1 VTGSRRRELAIDG
14 ATKDTW
20 YLGCDIGGTFTDFVV
35 CESNRRELRKLKL
48 LTTPDD
54 PSNGFLE
61 GVRTLAGEIPDLLL
75 QTDAVMHATTLAIN
89 AIIERKGAPTA
100 LITTAGFRDVL
111 EIGREKR
118 YDMHDIFQS
127 FPHPL
132 VPRRWRFEVN
142 ERLYADGAVCTPI
155 DLASVKALIPK
166 LREDGITS
174 VAICF
179 LHAYANADHESQAA
193 EVLAKHLPDV
203 ALTLSSDLLAQVGEF
218 ERTCT
223 TAANAY
229 VKPIMRNY
237 LKKVDD
243 SLRDQDFAGRLFLTL
258 SNGGLTSH
266 HTARDFPIRV
276 VESGP
281 AAGAMGAEVIA
292 RRLGLK
298 KVMAFDMGGTTAKIC
313 IIRDGEL
320 MRVNAFEVAREAR
333 FKRGSG
339 IPLQVPVV
347 DLLEIGAGGGSI
359 AAINALGMLEVGPR
373 SAGAEPGPACYGQ
386 GGTDVTV
393 TDADVLLGYIA
404 PAAFLGGRMALDPSA
419 AEVMMNANAAKPLG
433 ISAAEAAWAAHELI
447 NENMAAAARV
457 HFAEKGE
464 DPEDYVMLA
473 FGGAGPV
480 HAAGLAHKLGI
491 RDVVI
496 PVSAGIFSALG
507 FFTSPMMYDSVR
519 AYRVKLDNMD
529 ADYMT
534 EVIAALSEEVA
545 AFLEVPDLTGVEWKA
560 SVDMRYVGQGYDI
573 AVPLAGGG
581 PPDPDDIAR
590 RYDEAYVQLYG
601 RTCIGVAREII
612 NVRVS
617 ARREVLGI
625 EALSFK
631 TSGTE
636 AEAAQVSRPAYAPE
650 AGAFRDFA
658 VVQRSALSSGARI
671 TAPCIIEETES
682 TTVFPY
688 TGHAEMDAEG
698 NLHLH
703 LDEERT

>member
-1 VTGSRRRELAIDG
+1 MDG
-14 ATKDTW
+14 TQKDNW
-20 YLGCDIGGTFTDFVV
+20 YLGCDIGGTFTDFVL
-35 CESNRRELRKLKL
+35 CETNRRELRKFKL
-48 LTTPDD
+48 LTTPGD
-54 PSNGFLE
+54 PSDGFLE
-61 GVRTLAGEIPDLLL
+61 GVRMLACDVDNLLP

-100 LITTAGFRDVL
+100 LVTTAGFRDVL

-127 FPHPL
+127 FPEPL
-132 VPRRWRFEVN
+132 VPRRWRFEAN
-142 ERLYADGAVCTPI
+142 ERLYADGAVCTPL
-155 DLASVKALIPK
+155 DLASVEALVPK
-166 LREDGITS
+166 LREEGITS

-179 LHAYANADHESQAA
+179 LHAYANSDHERQTA
-193 EVLAKHLPDV
+193 EVLAKHLPDM

-229 VKPIMRNY
+229 VKPIMRSY

-243 SLRDQDFAGRLFLTL
+243 SLRDQDFDGRLFLTL

-266 HTARDFPIRV
+266 HTARDYPIRV

-320 MRVNAFEVAREAR
+320 MRVNTFEVAREAR
-333 FKRGSG
+333 FKSGSG

-359 AAINALGMLEVGPR
+359 AAANALGMLDVGPK
-373 SAGAEPGPACYGQ
+373 SAGAEPGPACYGR

-404 PAAFLGGRMALDPSA
+404 PAAFLGGRMSLDQGA
-419 AEVMMNANAAKPLG
+419 AEAAMTVNVAKPLDM
-433 ISAAEAAWAAHELI
+433 SAAEASWAVHELI

-464 DPEDYVMLA
+464 DPEDFVMLA

-480 HAAGLAHKLGI
+480 HAAGLADKLGI
-491 RDVVI
+491 REVVI

-507 FFTSPMMYDSVR
+507 FFTSPMMYDAVR
-519 AYRVKLDNMD
+519 AYRVELDDMD
-529 ADYMT
+529 GSYMT
-534 EVIAALSEEVA
+534 EVIAALSKEVA
-545 AFLEVPDLTGVEWKA
+545 AFLEVPDLSGVEWTA

-573 AVPLAGGG
+573 SVPLAGDG
-581 PPDPDDIAR
+581 PPDAADIAQ
-590 RYDEAYVQLYG
+590 RYDEAYVQMYG

-625 EALSFK
+625 EALSFD
-631 TSGTE
+631 TTG
-636 AEAAQVSRPAYAPE
+636 AQVTASHKNRQAYAP
-650 AGAFRDFA
+650 GLSAFTDF
-658 VVQRSALSSGARI
+658 VVAQRNTLRTGTRI
-671 TAPCIIEETES
+671 AAPCIIEETES

-688 TGHAEMDAEG
+688 AGFAEMDAEG
-698 NLHLH
+698 NLRLH
-703 LDEERT
+703 LEEDRT

>member
-1 VTGSRRRELAIDG
+1 MDDAKESPAADN
-14 ATKDTW
+14 W
-20 YLGCDIGGTFTDFVV
+20 YLGCDIGGTFTDFVL
-35 CESNRRELRKLKL
+35 CEPSRRELRKFKL
-48 LTTPDD
+48 LTTPGD
-54 PSNGFLE
+54 PSDGFLE
-61 GVRTLAGEIPDLLL
+61 GVRTLAEDVPDLLA

-100 LITTAGFRDVL
+100 LITTKGFRDVL

-127 FPHPL
+127 FPEPL
-132 VPRRWRFEVN
+132 VPRRWRFEAK
-142 ERLYADGAVCTPI
+142 ERLYADGSVCIPI
-155 DLASVKALIPK
+155 DLASVEALVPTI
-166 LREDGITS
+166 RNEAITS

-179 LHAYANADHESQAA
+179 LHAYANADHERAAA

-203 ALTLSSDLLAQVGEF
+203 AITLSSDLLAQVGEF
-218 ERTCT
+218 ERSCT

-229 VKPIMRNY
+229 VKPIMRTY

-243 SLRDQDFAGRLFLTL
+243 SLREQGFGGRLFLTL

-266 HTARDFPIRV
+266 NTARDYPIRV

-292 RRLGLK
+292 RRLNLD

-333 FKRGSG
+333 FKAGSG

-359 AAINALGMLEVGPR
+359 AASNALGMLEVGPK
-373 SAGAEPGPACYGQ
+373 SAGAAPGPACYGR
-386 GGTDVTV
+386 GGTAPTV

-404 PAAFLGGRMALDPSA
+404 PKAFLGGRMALDLDASA
-419 AEVMMNANAAKPLG
+419 AAMRAGVATPLDTTT
-433 ISAAEAAWAAHELI
+433 SAAAWAVHDLI

-457 HFAEKGE
+457 HFAERGE
-464 DPEDYVMLA
+464 DPAEYVMLA

-480 HAAGLAHKLGI
+480 HAAGLAYKLGI
-491 RDVVI
+491 REVVI

-507 FFTSPMMYDSVR
+507 FFTSSMMYDAVR
-519 AYRVKLDNMD
+519 AYRIELDMMD
-529 ADYMT
+529 VEHVRD
-534 EVIAALSEEVA
+534 VIAELSKEVA
-545 AFLEVPDLTGVEWKA
+545 QFLEVDDLSDIDWHA

-573 AVPLAGGG
+573 PVNLPNDAL
-581 PPDPDDIAR
+581 PDPKAIADLFDD
-590 RYDEAYVQLYG
+590 AYTKLYG
-601 RTCIGVAREII
+601 RTCIGVEREII

-617 ARREVLGI
+617 ARREVLGVK
-625 EALSFK
+625 ALNFETPSPDD
-631 TSGTE
+631 
-636 AEAAQVSRPAYAPE
+636 ARPLATRQAYRPGDA
-650 AGAFRDFA
+650 DFA
-658 VVQRSALSSGARI
+658 DFNVVQRTEMIPGQPIA
-671 TAPCIIEETES
+671 APCIIEETES

-688 TGHAEMDAEG
+688 TGHADMDGEG
-698 NLHLH
+698 NIHLY
-703 LDEERT
+703 LREGDA

>member
-1 VTGSRRRELAIDG
+1 MDDAKESPAADN
-14 ATKDTW
+14 W
-20 YLGCDIGGTFTDFVV
+20 YLGCDIGGTFTDFVL
-35 CESNRRELRKLKL
+35 CEPSRRELRKFKL
-48 LTTPDD
+48 LTTPGD
-54 PSNGFLE
+54 PSDGFLE
-61 GVRTLAGEIPDLLL
+61 GVRTLAEDVPDLLA

-100 LITTAGFRDVL
+100 LITTKGFRDVL

-127 FPHPL
+127 FPEPL
-132 VPRRWRFEVN
+132 VPRRWRFEAK
-142 ERLYADGAVCTPI
+142 ERLYADGSVCIPI
-155 DLASVKALIPK
+155 DLASVEALVPTI
-166 LREDGITS
+166 RNEAITS

-179 LHAYANADHESQAA
+179 LHAYATADHERAAA

-203 ALTLSSDLLAQVGEF
+203 AITLSSDLLAQVGEF
-218 ERTCT
+218 ERSCT

-229 VKPIMRNY
+229 VKPIMRTY

-243 SLRDQDFAGRLFLTL
+243 SLREQGFGGRLFLTL

-266 HTARDFPIRV
+266 NTARDYPIRV

-292 RRLGLK
+292 RRLNLD
-298 KVMAFDMGGTTAKIC
+298 KVMAFDMGDTTAKIC

-333 FKRGSG
+333 FKAGSG

-359 AAINALGMLEVGPR
+359 AASNALGMLEVGPK
-373 SAGAEPGPACYGQ
+373 SAGAAPGPACYGR
-386 GGTDVTV
+386 GGTAPTV

-404 PAAFLGGRMALDPSA
+404 PKAFLGGRMALDLDASA
-419 AEVMMNANAAKPLG
+419 AAMRAGVATPLDTTT
-433 ISAAEAAWAAHELI
+433 SAAAWAVHDLI

-457 HFAEKGE
+457 HFAERGE
-464 DPEDYVMLA
+464 DPAEYVMLA

-480 HAAGLAHKLGI
+480 HAAGLAYKLGI
-491 RDVVI
+491 REVVI

-507 FFTSPMMYDSVR
+507 FFTSPMMYDAVR
-519 AYRVKLDNMD
+519 AYRIELDMMD
-529 ADYMT
+529 VEHVRD
-534 EVIAALSEEVA
+534 VIAELSKEVA
-545 AFLEVPDLTGVEWKA
+545 QFLEVDDLSDIDWHA

-573 AVPLAGGG
+573 PVNLPNDAL
-581 PPDPDDIAR
+581 PDPKAIADLFDD
-590 RYDEAYVQLYG
+590 AYTKLYG
-601 RTCIGVAREII
+601 RTCIGVEREII

-617 ARREVLGI
+617 ARREVLGVK
-625 EALSFK
+625 ALNFETPSPDD
-631 TSGTE
+631 
-636 AEAAQVSRPAYAPE
+636 ARPLATRQAYRPGDA
-650 AGAFRDFA
+650 DFA
-658 VVQRSALSSGARI
+658 DFNVVQRTEMIPGQPIA
-671 TAPCIIEETES
+671 APCIIEETES

-688 TGHAEMDAEG
+688 TGHADMDGEG
-698 NLHLH
+698 NIHLY
-703 LDEERT
+703 LREGDA

>member
-1 VTGSRRRELAIDG
+1 MRRPNRETIEAMDG
-14 ATKDTW
+14 GRDTW

-35 CESNRRELRKLKL
+35 CEANRRELRKFKL
-48 LTTPDD
+48 LTTPGD
-54 PSNGFLE
+54 PSDGFLA
-61 GVRTLAGEIPDLLL
+61 GVDTLAREVPDLLA

-89 AIIERKGAPTA
+89 AIIERRGAPTA

-118 YDMHDIFQS
+118 YDMHDIFQT
-127 FPHPL
+127 FPDPL
-132 VPRRWRFEVN
+132 VPRRWRFEVA
-142 ERLYADGAVCTPI
+142 ERLHADGSVRTPLDLNAVG
-155 DLASVKALIPK
+155 ALVPK
-166 LREDGITS
+166 LKREGITS

-179 LHAYANADHESQAA
+179 LHAYANPAHERQAA
-193 EVLAKHLPDV
+193 EVIARHLPEV

-218 ERTCT
+218 ERSCT

-229 VKPIMRNY
+229 VKPIMGTY

-243 SLRDQDFAGRLFLTL
+243 NLRQRDFGGRLFLTL

-266 HTARDFPIRV
+266 QTAREYPIRV

-281 AAGAMGAEVIA
+281 AAGAMGAEVVA
-292 RRLGLK
+292 RRLGLN

-313 IIRDGEL
+313 LIRGGEL
-320 MRVNAFEVAREAR
+320 MRINAFEVAREAR
-333 FKRGSG
+333 FKAGSG

-359 AAINALGMLEVGPR
+359 ASCDALGMLAVGPR
-373 SAGAEPGPACYGQ
+373 SAGAEPGPACYGR
-386 GGTDVTV
+386 GGEQVTV

-404 PAAFLGGRMALDPSA
+404 PKAFLGGRMALDRDA
-419 AEVMMNANAAKPLG
+419 AERAMTGHVAGPLEMT
-433 ISAAEAAWAAHELI
+433 ATEAGWAVHDLI

-480 HAAGLAHKLGI
+480 HAAGLARKLGI
-491 RDVVI
+491 RRVVI

-507 FFTSPMMYDSVR
+507 FFTSPMMYDAVR
-519 AYRVKLDNMD
+519 AYRVALDQMD
-529 ADYMT
+529 ADYLT
-534 EVIAALSEEVA
+534 RVIGELAEEVA
-545 AFLEVPDLTGVEWKA
+545 QFLEVDDLSGVEWNA

-573 AVPLAGGG
+573 AVALPTDA
-581 PPDPDDIAR
+581 PPDSGDIAR
-590 RYDEAYVQLYG
+590 RYDESYTRLYG
-601 RTCIGVAREII
+601 RTCIGVEREII

-625 EALSFK
+625 EALAFESA
-631 TSGTE
+631 G
-636 AEAAQVSRPAYAPE
+636 ADAAPGNESRPAYAP
-650 AGAFRDFA
+650 ASGTFSDFT
-658 VVQRSALSSGARI
+658 VVKRRHMRTGQPI
-671 TAPCIIEETES
+671 QAPCIIEETES

-688 TGHAEMDAEG
+688 TGHVEMDAEG

-703 LDEERT
+703 LGEEG

>member
-1 VTGSRRRELAIDG
+1 MDDAKESPAADN
-14 ATKDTW
+14 W
-20 YLGCDIGGTFTDFVV
+20 YLGCDIGGTFTDFVL
-35 CESNRRELRKLKL
+35 CEPSRRELRKFKL
-48 LTTPDD
+48 LTTPGD
-54 PSNGFLE
+54 PSDGFLE
-61 GVRTLAGEIPDLLL
+61 GVRTLAEDVPDLLA

-100 LITTAGFRDVL
+100 LITTKGFRDVL

-127 FPHPL
+127 FPEPL
-132 VPRRWRFEVN
+132 VPRRWRFEAK
-142 ERLYADGAVCTPI
+142 ERLYADGSVCIPI
-155 DLASVKALIPK
+155 DLASVEALVPTI
-166 LREDGITS
+166 RNEAITS

-179 LHAYANADHESQAA
+179 LHAYANADHERAAA

-203 ALTLSSDLLAQVGEF
+203 AITLSSDLLAQVGEF
-218 ERTCT
+218 ERSCT

-229 VKPIMRNY
+229 VKPIMRTY

-243 SLRDQDFAGRLFLTL
+243 SLREQGFGGRLFLTL

-266 HTARDFPIRV
+266 NTARDYPIRV

-292 RRLGLK
+292 RRLNLD

-333 FKRGSG
+333 FKAGSG

-359 AAINALGMLEVGPR
+359 AASNALGMLEVGPK
-373 SAGAEPGPACYGQ
+373 SAGAAPGPACYGR
-386 GGTDVTV
+386 GGTAPTV

-404 PAAFLGGRMALDPSA
+404 PKAFLGGRMALDLDASA
-419 AEVMMNANAAKPLG
+419 AAMRAGVATPLDTTT
-433 ISAAEAAWAAHELI
+433 SAAAWAVHDLI

-457 HFAEKGE
+457 HFAERGE
-464 DPEDYVMLA
+464 DPAEYVMLA

-480 HAAGLAHKLGI
+480 HAAGLAYKLGI
-491 RDVVI
+491 REVVI

-507 FFTSPMMYDSVR
+507 FFTSPMMYDAVR
-519 AYRVKLDNMD
+519 AYRIELDMMD
-529 ADYMT
+529 VEHVRD
-534 EVIAALSEEVA
+534 VIAELSKEVA
-545 AFLEVPDLTGVEWKA
+545 QFLEVDDLSDIDWHA

-573 AVPLAGGG
+573 PVNLPNDAL
-581 PPDPDDIAR
+581 PDPKAIADLFDD
-590 RYDEAYVQLYG
+590 AYTKLYG
-601 RTCIGVAREII
+601 RTCIGVEREII

-617 ARREVLGI
+617 ARREVLGVK
-625 EALSFK
+625 ALNFETPSPDD
-631 TSGTE
+631 
-636 AEAAQVSRPAYAPE
+636 ARPLATRQAYRPGDA
-650 AGAFRDFA
+650 DFA
-658 VVQRSALSSGARI
+658 DFNVVQRTEMIPGQPIA
-671 TAPCIIEETES
+671 APCIIEETES

-688 TGHAEMDAEG
+688 TGHADMDGEG
-698 NLHLH
+698 NIHLY
-703 LDEERT
+703 LREGDA